1 MTTVESYAQGAP
13 CYVELITPDTEAAKA
28 FYGGLF
34 NWNLSDM
41 GVGDDGSYT
50 RVTIGETPIAGIS
63 SQMPELAGHPAFW
76 GVYLAADDVDKTC
89 AQVEAAGGTVE
100 AAPFDVMDL
109 GRMASIQDP
118 TGARFNLW
126 QAGKHHG
133 TGLRGETGAPIWNE
147 LVTPDLPKAK
157 AFYSDVLGVTWQ
169 DQSMEGME
177 YTVMCSTDGNQCAGA
192 YAPGGDMPQ
201 MPPHWNVYFTVDD
214 VDAGVSRAEELG
226 GRVVAPAFD
235 VATVG
240 RMAMVADPQG
250 GMIWLMTPDP
260 AMTGGM

>member
-1 MTTVESYAQGAP
+1 MTTIESYAQGAP
-13 CYVELITPDTEAAKA
+13 CYVELITPDPNAAKT

-41 GVGDDGSYT
+41 PVAEGATYT
-50 RVTIGETPIAGIS
+50 TAALGERSIAGIS
-63 SQMPELAGHPAFW
+63 PQMPELAGHPAFW

-89 AQVEAAGGTVE
+89 AQVEAAGGTIE
-100 AAPFDVMDL
+100 AAPFEVMDL

-126 QAGKHHG
+126 QARSHHG
-133 TGLRGETGAPIWNE
+133 TAVRGEVGTPIWNE
-147 LVTPDLPKAK
+147 LVTPDLAKDK

-177 YTVMCSTDGNQCAGA
+177 YTVMCGSDGNQCAGA

-201 MPPHWNVYFTVDD
+201 MPPHWNVYFTVEDT
-214 VDAGVSRAEELG
+214 DASLSRAEELG
-226 GRVVAPAFD
+226 GRTVAPAFD
-235 VATVG
+235 VPTVG
-240 RMAMVADPQG
+240 RMGMVADPQG
-250 GMIWLMTPDP
+250 GMFWVMAPDP
-260 AMTGGM
+260 AMMG